1 VIAHHRSRLPEGKLS
16 SSVENLVDSLSL
28 RLWGLVAV
36 KVEARMVVELA
47 AVRGELLDEAQKHRE
62 LGTDLGQIVAD
73 GLEAASEKIT
83 RDWMTIE
90 ALSTRP
96 VGGRKDGHRDA
107 TNSIHAARS
116 QSDEKRSRGRP
127 RKNSL
132 PLLGDSE
139 QESASISSGAPSK
152 ELVP

>member
-1 VIAHHRSRLPEGKLS
+1 VS
-16 SSVENLVDSLSL
+16 SSIENLVDSLSL

-47 AVRGELLDEAQKHRE
+47 AVRGELLNQALKHRE
-62 LGTDLGQIVAD
+62 LGTDLGKVVAD
-73 GLEAASEKIT
+73 GLEAASERIM
-83 RDWMTIE
+83 RDWM
-90 ALSTRP
+90 ASDLGLSART
-96 VGGRKDGHRDA
+96 VGGRKDGNRDLISA
-107 TNSIHAARS
+107 FPASRT

-132 PLLGDSE
+132 PRLGDGE
-139 QESASISSGAPSK
+139 HESSSVSTGAPIK